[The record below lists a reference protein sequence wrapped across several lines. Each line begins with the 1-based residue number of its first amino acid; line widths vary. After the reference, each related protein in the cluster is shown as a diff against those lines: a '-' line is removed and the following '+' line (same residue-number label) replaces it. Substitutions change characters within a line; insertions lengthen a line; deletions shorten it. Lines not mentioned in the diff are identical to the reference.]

1 MKIKGKTIIELT
13 DAKTGKLVQR
23 TEDNN
28 MLTNALSMFFAQ
40 GGRTNPTA
48 FNVAGVRNDAL
59 TYLLGGIMLFD
70 TAITEDADIV
80 RVPKGVRMVANG
92 AKGITNSE
100 APTEFGSYNSVES
113 GYQQDGSYKMVW
125 DWNTSQGNG
134 NINCVCL
141 SSYYGGYCGI
151 GNASGAG
158 KSGNEPIA
166 NYNSVYGS
174 SVPNFYLGQKNN
186 KVYSLEA
193 VRNVEA
199 WTVKEYAY
207 SFSEVDIRDNYSLR
221 ETDSFTVTIPNEL
234 KNIDTKYYMGG
245 YKPYTILSCYQVGDI
260 MSLLIC
266 PVDDGSA
273 FLTAYVVKYNVATKQ
288 IVSCITV
295 APDSDMQE
303 RSYGR
308 NVGLSDKWLVWEGIG
323 LDLTNTVN
331 KVTLG
336 GSVGQSGMSYPASS
350 DIFYGASQ
358 LIDMDL
364 EEINPINSNG
374 NLALFGA
381 VQNDLLR
388 FSGSAIY
395 RDPRY
400 IATIN
405 NLEAQVT
412 KDASKTMKVT
422 YVLRFS

>member
-1 MKIKGKTIIELT
+1 MKIEGKTIIELR
-13 DAKTGKLVQR
+13 DAKTGKIVHKS
-23 TEDNN
+23 EDKN
-28 MLTNALSMFFAQ
+28 MLTNALTMFFAQ

-59 TYLLGGIMLFD
+59 SYLLGGILLLD
-70 TAITEDADIV
+70 SNITESADIV

-92 AKGITNSE
+92 AKGVTNSE
-100 APTEFGSYNSVES
+100 APTEFGSYNTVES

-134 NINCVCL
+134 TINCVCL

-158 KSGNEPIA
+158 KGGNEPIG
-166 NYNSVYGS
+166 NYNSVYGAT
-174 SVPNFYLGQKNN
+174 VPNFYLGQKNN

-207 SFSEVDIRDNYSLR
+207 SFSEVDIRDNYTLR

-234 KNIDTKYYMGG
+234 KNIDSIYYMGG
-245 YKPYTILSCYQVGDI
+245 NKYYTVLSCLQVGDI
-260 MSLLIC
+260 MTLLIS
-266 PVDDGSA
+266 PTDDASA
-273 FLTAYVVKYNVATKQ
+273 FLPSFVVKYNVSTKQ
-288 IVSCITV
+288 IASCITV
-295 APDSDMQE
+295 SSDADMHE
-303 RSYGR
+303 RNYGKQ
-308 NVGLSDKWLVWEGIG
+308 VGISDKWLLWDGIG

-331 KVTLG
+331 KITLG
-336 GSVGQSGMSYPASS
+336 GSVSQSGFSYPVSS

-358 LIDMDL
+358 VIDMDL
-364 EEINPINSNG
+364 EEVNPINSNG
-374 NLALFGA
+374 NHATYGA

-388 FSGSAIY
+388 FSGSAVY

-405 NLEAQVT
+405 NLEAAVT